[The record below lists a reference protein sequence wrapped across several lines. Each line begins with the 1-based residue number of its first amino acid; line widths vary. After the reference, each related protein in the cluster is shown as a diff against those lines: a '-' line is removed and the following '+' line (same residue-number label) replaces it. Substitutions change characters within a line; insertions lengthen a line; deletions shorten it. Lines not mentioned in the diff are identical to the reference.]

1 VVGRVVSKHR
11 DAYTYLPDSVLGF
24 PSPRD
29 LAARMT
35 GAGFRDVGFE
45 RVTFGVAAIHRGTA

>member
-1 VVGRVVSKHR
+1 VSKHR